1 MANSL
6 EKFKLENK
14 IRLLFFKH
22 RGNLEKIAAEAQIS
36 IEYVKKII
44 DKFKAQQRRDPNLF
58 VAQYFMEYIFMGS
71 KERELANRE
80 DLEKIDGY
88 ALLEKSVCCDA
99 SAEPRKDEVKIE
111 DNGRTHM
118 CLKCGR
124 TCRIYLVPNSEVFN
138 LRIRLR
144 EEMRKDEDHLINAV
158 SELGFGKKNDGLI
171 QQVSKITQYNFVG
184 QGKVSEDDQKVLN
197 DISGM
202 DPRSR
207 EKMRRDL
214 QNSISGTVVDAE
226 FEEKK
231 LDDPK
236 EITK

>member
-1 MANSL
+1 MANSI

-22 RGNLEKIAAEAQIS
+22 RGELDKIAAESQVS

-71 KERELANRE
+71 KERELSNRE
-80 DLEKIDGY
+80 DLEKIEGY
-88 ALLEKSVCCDA
+88 ELLIRSVCCDA
-99 SAEPRKDEVKIE
+99 VAEPRKDEVKVE
-111 DNGRTHM
+111 EAGRTHM

-124 TCRIYLVPNSEVFN
+124 TCRIYKVPNSEVYN
-138 LRIRLR
+138 IRIRLR
-144 EEMRKDEDHLINAV
+144 EEMRKDEDHLMNAV
-158 SELGFGKKNDGLI
+158 SELGFGKNNVGPSQLVNK
-171 QQVSKITQYNFVG
+171 VTQYNFIG
-184 QGKVSEDDQKVLN
+184 QSKVSEDDQKVLS
-197 DISGM
+197 DISNL

-214 QNSISGTVVDAE
+214 QNSICGDVVDTE
-226 FEEKK
+226 FEKK
-231 LDDPK
+231 EDGSK